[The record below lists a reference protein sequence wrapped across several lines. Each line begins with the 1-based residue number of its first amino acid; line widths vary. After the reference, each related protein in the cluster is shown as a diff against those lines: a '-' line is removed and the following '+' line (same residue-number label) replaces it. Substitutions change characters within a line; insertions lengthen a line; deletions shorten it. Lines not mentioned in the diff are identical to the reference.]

1 MTIAENK
8 ENADQKNELNNEEIN
23 RKLDYIIETLHIIN
37 PDLLQQQSKNLYE
50 NVENISSLEKSSL
63 KKK

>member
-1 MTIAENK
+1 MTIAENMG
-8 ENADQKNELNNEEIN
+8 NTDQKNELNNEEIN
-23 RKLDYIIETLHIIN
+23 RKLDYIIEMLHIIN
-37 PDLLQQQSKNLYE
+37 PDLLQPQSKNLYE